1 MSSSSMLYIII
12 PTILQ
17 YEIWYEMYVWENQL
31 WFFSPYK
38 TSDTLNAKWE
48 GQNGAGA
55 L

>member
-1 MSSSSMLYIII
+1 MNCM
-12 PTILQ
+12 
-17 YEIWYEMYVWENQL
+17 YEKNNSD
-31 WFFSPYK
+31 FFSPYK